1 MMIICN
7 RITNNSKTIFN
18 IIPSRFFEKQP
29 NEICSHD
36 HLSEKVS
43 KGRFPSPRSS
53 KIIVTKEKE
62 RRKGEEKEKGEEEV

>member
-1 MMIICN
+1 MTMICN

-29 NEICSHD
+29 NEIYS

-43 KGRFPSPRSS
+43 KGRFLKPDWEAPKS
-53 KIIVTKEKE
+53 
-62 RRKGEEKEKGEEEV
+62 